1 MNDVEVLTAERID
14 APAPTAVASSPGVLD
29 TLRRLA
35 GKLDTERMLPIRY
48 GLTAGVIGVPGSI
61 LQLWAMLFIWEA
73 IFGGYNTLTLNA
85 LWLLNFEIGLFRNF
99 ALHCAYTWK
108 LKPTWGRLRH
118 AHVAAI
124 GALIIDLAAF
134 NIVVYTTGIVLLAQ
148 VFGAGS
154 GFGFNFGYNK
164 LKTFAQRRHLI
175 TIEEVA

>member
-1 MNDVEVLTAERID
+1 MNDVDVLAAERIE
-14 APAPTAVASSPGVLD
+14 APAPPAAAGLAD
-29 TLRRLA
+29 TLRRFA
-35 GKLDTERMLPIRY
+35 RKLDTDRMLPIRY

-73 IFGGYNTLTLNA
+73 IFGGYSTLTLNA

-108 LKPTWGRLRH
+108 MKPTWGRLRH
-118 AHVAAI
+118 AHIAAI
-124 GALIIDLAAF
+124 GALVIDLAAF
-134 NIVVYTTGIVLLAQ
+134 NIVVYTSGIVLLAQ

-164 LKTFAQRRHLI
+164 LRTFAQRRHHI
-175 TIEEVA
+175 TTEEVA